1 MPKVAHVKNNKTIYI
16 MEDVDKRYRVVFYYG
31 NKRIDL
37 RDSFLLTLAPA
48 KELGDVYSKE
58 KLKYDYNIKFK
69 RDPKTKKDIKNNKL
83 AHAYIHND
91 VAIIRRALYHHKIF

>member
-1 MPKVAHVKNNKTIYI
+1 

-48 KELGDVYSKE
+48 KELGEVYSKE
-58 KLKYDYNIKFK
+58 KLK
-69 RDPKTKKDIKNNKL
+69 
-83 AHAYIHND
+83 
-91 VAIIRRALYHHKIF
+91 